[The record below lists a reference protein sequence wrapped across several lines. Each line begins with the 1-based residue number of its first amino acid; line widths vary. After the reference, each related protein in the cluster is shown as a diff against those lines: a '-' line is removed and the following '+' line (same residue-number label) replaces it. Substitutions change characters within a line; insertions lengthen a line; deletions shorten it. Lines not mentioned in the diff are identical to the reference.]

1 MPSTP
6 YDPERQP
13 TTGQGRD
20 PGSPAEFTPAAE
32 DRSDRPEPTQA
43 FPSTPGGSDQGP
55 QPVPF
60 DTGTHGSGPPPRPGQ
75 YDVGP
80 PATATPSGGW
90 SSGGAGTDW
99 SPGGES
105 ADSAPADSDSDTD
118 FASVRAREKEA
129 FGGLKLGSA
138 FFGWLTAVGAIVI
151 LVGIVAAVAAGTDLR
166 EVIDGTTSG
175 QDRIVG
181 IVVLV
186 AVLFVSYYCG
196 GYVAGRMARFNGVR
210 QGIAVWL
217 WSVVIAAAATA
228 AVALTDNDS
237 RVARE
242 LDLPSIAFDTNDV
255 TQQSLIALA
264 IVLAVTLIG
273 AIVGGLAGMRFHR
286 RVDRAGFDPE
296 PERQGY

>member
-1 MPSTP
+1 MPSSP
-6 YDPERQP
+6 YDSERQP

-20 PGSPAEFTPAAE
+20 PGTHPEFTPAAA
-32 DRSDRPEPTQA
+32 DQSYRPEPTQA
-43 FPSTPGGSDQGP
+43 FSAAPSGPGTAQQGSGQQASAQQGSAP
-55 QPVPF
+55 Q
-60 DTGTHGSGPPPRPGQ
+60 DSGPPPRPGQ
-75 YDVGP
+75 YDVGT
-80 PATATPSGGW
+80 PAAANQQGGW
-90 SSGGAGTDW
+90 SSGND
-99 SPGGES
+99 S
-105 ADSAPADSDSDTD
+105 ADPDTD

-217 WSVVIAAAATA
+217 WSVLIAAAATA

-242 LDLPSIAFDTNDV
+242 LDLPSIAFDTNDI

-296 PERQGY
+296 PDTF